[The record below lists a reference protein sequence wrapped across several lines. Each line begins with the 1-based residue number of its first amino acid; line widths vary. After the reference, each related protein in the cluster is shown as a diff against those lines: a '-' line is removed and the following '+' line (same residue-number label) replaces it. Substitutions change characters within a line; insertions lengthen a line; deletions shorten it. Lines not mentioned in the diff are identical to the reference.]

1 MVGKKT
7 AHPTC
12 YARGLS
18 RLKLVAGKSIAK
30 LRKNYYKMKILSEI
44 KGFFKETIDNK
55 SLIINLTK
63 RDFKQSYSGT
73 YLGVFWV
80 YFQPLMYISVLYV
93 VFTYGLRA
101 SQRGDV
107 AFVSYLIA
115 GIIPWMYFSDNLNSS
130 ANIIKQYSFLV
141 KKINFRL
148 SILPIVKLLSSI
160 FPHIVFILIAIAV
173 VIFNGKSVDI
183 YFLQLIYYSFAMM
196 SLLFG
201 VTLITSSLNVFLP
214 DVAKFISVTTQFGF
228 WLTPILWDVDKIPPK
243 YHWLIQLNPM
253 EYIVTG
259 YRNSLLYSIS
269 FTENI
274 KQTAYFWIFTITV
287 ILIGAFVFR
296 KLRPHFAEVV

>member
-1 MVGKKT
+1 
-7 AHPTC
+7 
-12 YARGLS
+12 
-18 RLKLVAGKSIAK
+18 
-30 LRKNYYKMKILSEI
+30 MKIFNEI
-44 KGFFKETIDNK
+44 KGFFEETFNSK

-73 YLGVFWV
+73 YLGVFWI

-101 SQRGDV
+101 SHRGDV
-107 AFVSYLIA
+107 AFVSYLIS
-115 GIIPWMYFSDNLNSS
+115 GIIPWMYFSENLNSS
-130 ANIIKQYSFLV
+130 SNIIKQYSFLV

-160 FPHIVFILIAIAV
+160 LPHFVFILIAIAV
-173 VIFNGKSVDI
+173 VIFNGKSFDF
-183 YFLQLIYYSFAMM
+183 YFLQLAYYSFAMM

-201 VTLITSSLNVFLP
+201 ISLITSSLNVFLP
-214 DVAKFISVTTQFGF
+214 DIAKLINVTTQFGF
-228 WLTPILWDVDKIPPK
+228 WLTPVLWDINKIPQE

-259 YRNSLLYSIS
+259 YRNSLLYSTL

-274 KQTAYFWIFTITV
+274 RQTLYFWIFTIT
-287 ILIGAFVFR
+287 ITLIGAFIFR